1 MTERG
6 HRRPNTVLVALMLL
20 ASGITAV
27 DQKSAAADGPEA
39 VAADSLAVA
48 GDPPTVVAANTPAAT
63 TPVNEGATASTEADE
78 TQATSGNEPL
88 MPELESGGRKQAH
101 RQSAQVVI
109 TQRMRSQLESLG
121 YGDTD
126 VASLHPVHAAVI
138 VQRGLRRP
146 IGGVPR
152 SWMRHGGGQVR
163 RRLSRLALGIVPA
176 AIAVA
181 CATDMAAC
189 TRLVRNGPA
198 ALRQW
203 GEARVIQV
211 TGRST
216 RPSAHPLQRDSHQR
230 ARGLYPWDPEWRP

>member
-1 MTERG
+1 MSPPRILVTLGLFSSGIERHRRTGRRGACETMTERG

-48 GDPPTVVAANTPAAT
+48 GDPPTVVAADTPAAT

-88 MPELESGGRKQAH
+88 KPELESGGRKQAH

-138 VQRGLRRP
+138 VQRGLRR
-146 IGGVPR
+146 
-152 SWMRHGGGQVR
+152 
-163 RRLSRLALGIVPA
+163 
-176 AIAVA
+176 
-181 CATDMAAC
+181 
-189 TRLVRNGPA
+189 
-198 ALRQW
+198 
-203 GEARVIQV
+203 E
-211 TGRST
+211 
-216 RPSAHPLQRDSHQR
+216 SAHGRK
-230 ARGLYPWDPEWRP
+230 